1 MPDTH
6 EVSPEDV
13 RRAGAEAGKR
23 APGLRSS
30 LNFGATS
37 CMAITGLL
45 FAGAIGYYTLY
56 VKKKPDPSAL
66 DVVRVRRDLDDI
78 RPRKSL
84 VNSTDPAP

>member
-6 EVSPEDV
+6 KVSPEDV

-45 FAGAIGYYTLY
+45 LGSAVTLTTF
-56 VKKKPDPSAL
+56 VPE
-66 DVVRVRRDLDDI
+66 
-78 RPRKSL
+78 SL
-84 VNSTDPAP
+84 LSTAPTPPHEIAFYIYGGTSLACVC